1 MTKRPTEEVTDHE
14 DPEVHD
20 ARMALAVEALP
31 FTQISVENA
40 DELRRQWIIKECF
53 HPETPMNKATI
64 QFYEDLFQWQKN
76 GMQEPKVK
84 VVK

>member
-1 MTKRPTEEVTDHE
+1 MIDEDE
-14 DPEVHD
+14 DPP
-20 ARMALAVEALP
+20 RTTKMILQVEALP
-31 FTQISVENA
+31 FTQVDVDNA
-40 DELRRQWIIKECF
+40 DEVRRQWIIKECF